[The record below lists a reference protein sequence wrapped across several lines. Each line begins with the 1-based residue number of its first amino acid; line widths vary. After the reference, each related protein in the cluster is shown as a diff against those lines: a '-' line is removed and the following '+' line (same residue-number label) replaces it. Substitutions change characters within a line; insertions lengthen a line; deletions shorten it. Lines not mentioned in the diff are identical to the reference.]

1 MNLPANIID
10 TIKQVYLLNMQL
22 ALSDDG
28 QRTLARYVAEQ
39 VRFNTG
45 DNRWGVKSSSPS
57 NPQGPSQLAYND
69 DVKGQL
75 YCWRWLDGMN
85 AGKPNG
91 VLSQPVF
98 MDITGQNFIL
108 VDAVNHLPI
117 PQNETNPQ
125 SDELKSINDNIDGI
139 KKLLEVIRLELDQI
153 RDETIILS
161 NRRYTMKIFG
171 MTVVMSPEN

>member
-10 TIKQVYLLNMQL
+10 TINRVYSLNMQL

-45 DNRWGVKSSSPS
+45 DNRWGVKSSSSS

-69 DVKGQL
+69 DVKSQL

-98 MDITGQNFIL
+98 MDITGQNFIS
-108 VDAVNHLPI
+108 VDAINHLPEST
-117 PQNETNPQ
+117 PTPSPEPNETGQFLN
-125 SDELKSINDNIDGI
+125 ELKNINNKIDDI
-139 KKLLEVIRLELDQI
+139 NKLLGVIRLELS
-153 RDETIILS
+153 T
-161 NRRYTMKIFG
+161 RRYTMKIFG
-171 MTVVMSPEN
+171 ATIPVNPVIPEN

>member
-10 TIKQVYLLNMQL
+10 TIKQVYSLNMQL

-45 DNRWGVKSSSPS
+45 DNRWGVKSSSSS

-69 DVKGQL
+69 DVKGLL
-75 YCWRWLDGMN
+75 YCWRWLDGPN

-98 MDITGQNFIL
+98 LDITGQNFIL
-108 VDAVNHLPI
+108 VDAINHLPVI
-117 PQNETNPQ
+117 QNQDMPTNPD
-125 SDELKSINDNIDGI
+125 SSNDIKSTLDEL
-139 KKLLEVIRLELDQI
+139 KKLLE
-153 RDETIILS
+153 
-161 NRRYTMKIFG
+161 
-171 MTVVMSPEN
+171 